1 MQVIPFQKPQSTKPL
16 TKKGFEQNRTLQH
29 ACGKA
34 ILVGEHAVV
43 YGAKAI
49 AMPLPFQRIQV
60 SLDLL
65 DTSHSDRCQV
75 FLNDEELSPEATVVV
90 HDAFQLFGLKPR
102 AVTLRGDS
110 NLLIGAGLGSS
121 ASLCIVTLRAIAGA
135 FGIEIDRATL
145 ASFGTQ
151 LERRF
156 HGNPSGMDTAVV
168 AYEQVVSFRKGETPT
183 PVSVGSIGD
192 QQKWRFALID
202 SNERASTKKMIER
215 AAPYFQSA
223 SGSSI
228 VAAFDRMADDV
239 VAGLSAG
246 RIDPVANAMRDAY
259 SHLREAGVSTPRL
272 DEIINTSLSI
282 GCIAAKPTGAG
293 GGGTAIALLDPL
305 NYQTQFSEL
314 ARAFG
319 INNVH
324 EAFLPCNV

>member
-1 MQVIPFQKPQSTKPL
+1 VQVIPFQKPQSTKTL
-16 TKKGFEQNRTLQH
+16 TKTGFEQNRTLQH

-65 DTSHSDRCQV
+65 ESTQNDRCQV

-145 ASFGTQ
+145 ARFGTQ

-168 AYEQVVSFRKGETPT
+168 AYEQVVSFRKGETPM
-183 PVSVGSIGD
+183 PVSVRSID
-192 QQKWRFALID
+192 DLHKWRFALID

-223 SGSSI
+223 NGGEI
-228 VAAFDRMADDV
+228 VTAFDRMADDV
-239 VAGLSAG
+239 ITGLSEG
-246 RIDPVANAMRDAY
+246 RLEPVASAMRDAY
-259 SHLREAGVSTPRL
+259 SHLREAGVSTPKL
-272 DEIINTSLSI
+272 DEIISESLSI
-282 GCIAAKPTGAG
+282 GCLAAKPTGSG
-293 GGGTAIALLDPL
+293 GGGTAIALLDPI
-305 NYQTQFSEL
+305 NYQAQLSEL
-314 ARAFG
+314 SQTFG

-324 EAFLPCNV
+324 EAFLPCNG